1 MNAPSPARIAIV
13 FPLLAGALALVA
25 YAAPWLFVPGKP
37 AIVPLLVVIMFGMG
51 LTLMPTDFSRA
62 IARWPVVLLGLVLQ
76 FGLMPFA
83 AWAIAHVLGLD
94 APLALGLIL
103 VGSVAGGTASNVI
116 CFLAGGD
123 VALSIT
129 LTSIATLVSVLA
141 TPVLTWLYADSQLA
155 VPVASMLFSIAGIV
169 IVPVVAGMALNLWI
183 GNRWP
188 AREGWCALG
197 SSIAIAVVIAIIVA
211 LNADAIATMG
221 SLVLA
226 AVIMHNLIGLSAGYG
241 VARLVTGDRR
251 IARTLA
257 IEVGMQNSGLA
268 VALAQQYFSP
278 AAALP
283 GALFSVWHNVSGA
296 LFAAACARKTAPV
309 SPQSLHRQG

>member
-1 MNAPSPARIAIV
+1 MTTPSPARIAAV
-13 FPLLAGALALVA
+13 FPLVAGVLAVVA
-25 YAAPWLFVPGKP
+25 YLAPGAFVAGKP

-51 LTLMPTDFSRA
+51 LTLTPADFSRA
-62 IARWPVVLLGLVLQ
+62 ITRWPVVLLGVVLQ
-76 FGLMPFA
+76 FGLMPLA
-83 AWAIAHVLGLD
+83 AWAIANALALD

-129 LTSIATLVSVLA
+129 LTSIATLVSVVA
-141 TPVLTWLYADSQLA
+141 TPLLTWLYADAQLG
-155 VPVASMLFSIAGIV
+155 VPVASMLFSIAEIV
-169 IVPVVAGMALNLWI
+169 IVPVVAGMAINLWI
-183 GNRWP
+183 GDRW
-188 AREGWCALG
+188 RSRDGWCALG

-211 LNADAIATMG
+211 LNADSIARMG
-221 SLVLA
+221 LVVLA
-226 AVIMHNLIGLSAGYG
+226 AVVLHNLMGLAAGYG
-241 VARLVTGDRR
+241 CARILTGDRR

-268 VALAQQYFSP
+268 VALAQQYFSA

-283 GALFSVWHNVSGA
+283 GAVFSVWHNVSGA
-296 LFAAACARKTAPV
+296 LFAAACARRARYGPNTAEA
-309 SPQSLHRQG
+309 G